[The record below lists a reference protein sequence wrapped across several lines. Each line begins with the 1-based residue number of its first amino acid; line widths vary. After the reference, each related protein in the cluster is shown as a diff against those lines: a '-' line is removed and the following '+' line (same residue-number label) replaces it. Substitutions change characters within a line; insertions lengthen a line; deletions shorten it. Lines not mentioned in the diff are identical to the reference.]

1 MVFHGDY
8 EIEFEIHQKRADDW
22 RTDHLGHMSGM
33 SAQAA
38 LAGWVT
44 HYTTEA
50 QEAEHLTAIPVIS
63 GGKV

>member
-8 EIEFEIHQKRADDW
+8 EIEFEIHKEREDNW

-33 SAQAA
+33 NAQEA
-38 LAGWVT
+38 LARWVT
-44 HYTTEA
+44 QYNTEA

>member
-33 SAQAA
+33 SAQEA
-38 LAGWVT
+38 LARWAT
-44 HYTTEA
+44 QYNTEA